1 MDEAIRDVL
10 QSDDRIA
17 FALIFGSV
25 ARGQATPLS
34 DLDVAIGLR
43 AGVSFDASDIGL
55 LVSRLEAASG
65 RDVDLVILN
74 EAPPGLAYRVFR
86 DGRVIVEADRA
97 ARVARQARAIVE
109 YLDFKPFEE
118 RFARAVLRRAAHG
131 RVAG

>member
-1 MDEAIRDVL
+1 MDEAIREVL
-10 QSDDRIA
+10 QGDDRIA
-17 FALIFGSV
+17 FGLIFGSA
-25 ARGQATPLS
+25 ARDQLTPFS
-34 DLDVAIGLR
+34 DIDVAVGLR
-43 AGVSFDASDIGL
+43 AGVSFSATDIGA
-55 LVSRLEAASG
+55 LVSRLEAAAG

-86 DGRVIVEADRA
+86 DGRLIIEADRA

-131 RVAG
+131 R